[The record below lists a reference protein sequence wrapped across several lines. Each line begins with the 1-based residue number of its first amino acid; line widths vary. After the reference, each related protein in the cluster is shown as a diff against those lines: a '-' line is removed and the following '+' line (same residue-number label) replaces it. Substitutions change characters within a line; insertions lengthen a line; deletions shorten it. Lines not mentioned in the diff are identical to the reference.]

1 MKFSI
6 VTISLNQSKFIE
18 QAITSVIGQEYS
30 DIEYIVV
37 DPGSTDGSREIIEKY
52 NTRLDN
58 IIFEPDEGA
67 AHGLNKG
74 FADATGEIYGYINAD
89 DFYEPGTFAHVA
101 DLFKKNSDI
110 DVVCGAIRVI
120 GAKGSARLRKRK
132 CDSFDFKRFAAGA
145 YTYCQQA
152 TFFRR
157 RAFELTGGFN
167 EKNKTCWDLELI
179 VDMALSGSS
188 FITAYKVLGNF
199 RIHESSITGSGQ
211 MVNQYFEDY
220 ESIINKIRAKDIK
233 LYAPFVGKLV
243 KFIYKCNLRRHLSY
257 LTVK

>member
-18 QAITSVIGQEYS
+18 HAITSVIGQDYS
-30 DIEYIVV
+30 DIEYTVV
-37 DPGSTDGSREIIEKY
+37 DPGSTDGSRDIIERY
-52 NTRLDN
+52 NTRIDN
-58 IIFEPDEGA
+58 IIFEPDEGPG
-67 AHGLNKG
+67 HGLNKG
-74 FADATGEIYGYINAD
+74 FALATGEIYGYINAD
-89 DFYEPGTFAHVA
+89 DFYEPDTFGHVA
-101 DLFKKNSDI
+101 DLFKKKSNIDI
-110 DVVCGAIRVI
+110 VCGAIRVI
-120 GAKGSARLRKRK
+120 GADGSARLRKRT
-132 CDSFDFKRFAAGA
+132 CDCFNFKRFAAGA

-188 FITAYKVLGNF
+188 FMTTYKVLGNF
-199 RIHESSITGSGQ
+199 RIYENSITGSGQ
-211 MVNQYFEDY
+211 LAKQYLEDY
-220 ESIINKIRAKDIK
+220 KSIINKIRAKDIK
-233 LYAPFVGKLV
+233 LYAPFVGKLIR
-243 KFIYKCNLRRHLSY
+243 FIYKCNLRRHLSY